1 MKTYINSSKSKSVDS
16 NTKHTCGTNETSV
29 PFLANPGRY
38 TSQDER
44 QSCLTPQHILD
55 LMSVR
60 IVGDCVFLPIACST
74 GKWLHGILIAR
85 QFFAYEICI

>member
-1 MKTYINSSKSKSVDS
+1 MKTYINSSKSKPVDS

-55 LMSVR
+55 LMSESWGTVCSYQLHA
-60 IVGDCVFLPIACST
+60 VLENGST
-74 GKWLHGILIAR
+74 GS
-85 QFFAYEICI
+85 

>member
-16 NTKHTCGTNETSV
+16 NPKHMCGTNDTSV
-29 PFLANPGRY
+29 PFLANPGRS

-60 IVGDCVFLPIACST
+60 IMGTVCSYQLHAVLENGST
-74 GKWLHGILIAR
+74 GS
-85 QFFAYEICI
+85 